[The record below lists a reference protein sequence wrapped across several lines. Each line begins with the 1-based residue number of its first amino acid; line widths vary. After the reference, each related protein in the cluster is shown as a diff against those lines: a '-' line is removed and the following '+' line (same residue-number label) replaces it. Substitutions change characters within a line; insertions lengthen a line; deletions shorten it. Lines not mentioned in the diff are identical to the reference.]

1 MSDRAVEYSDRST
14 GGVMAALSPAVD
26 SFLSERGMAAV
37 TQSLNHPSKGGG
49 GRGREGGGGGR
60 NRKIESACAW

>member
-1 MSDRAVEYSDRST
+1 
-14 GGVMAALSPAVD
+14 MAAFSPAVD

-49 GRGREGGGGGR
+49 GKGREGGGGR
-60 NRKIESACAW
+60 NRKIESVCVW